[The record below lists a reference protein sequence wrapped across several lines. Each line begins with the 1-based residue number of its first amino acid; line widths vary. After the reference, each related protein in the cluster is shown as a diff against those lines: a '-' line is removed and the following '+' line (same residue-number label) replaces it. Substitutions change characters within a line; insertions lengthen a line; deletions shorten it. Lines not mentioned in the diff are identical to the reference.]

1 MDHPFLSL
9 SVMGVAGVFGGSLL
23 VVGILHVISS
33 AVLGFGGRKAVMST
47 PAWRPSYW
55 QAIRN
60 LSWAKSN
67 ANEHHVVQGMYVRDK
82 GIVPIVQGAAFEDR
96 VNGIQGPETWPSYG
110 FLLLSWACWRS
121 N

>member
-1 MDHPFLSL
+1 MDHPFLYRML

-47 PAWRPSYW
+47 W